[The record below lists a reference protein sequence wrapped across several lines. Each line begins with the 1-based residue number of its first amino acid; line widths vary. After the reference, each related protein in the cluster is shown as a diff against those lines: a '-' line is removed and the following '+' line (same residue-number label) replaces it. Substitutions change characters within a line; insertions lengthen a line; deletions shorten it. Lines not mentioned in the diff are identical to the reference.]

1 MKRVIIAFAVISTML
16 VTVAAVW
23 SQKSVSTGQTVVTT
37 GAFVSSDGKMPSM
50 RAFLFA
56 PDSTCPATAIQ
67 LQYMPVLTGMGELE
81 LTQDQLMQILDVMS
95 KSDEVAQQLQEQ
107 AIQESKRLRQVLLA
121 DQVTPKQIQTQ
132 VMYAEQ
138 AEAAVINAEIVKWMQ
153 VRSILTPEQLAKLR
167 ELMEKEPECLIPDIK
182 IVK

>member
-1 MKRVIIAFAVISTML
+1 
-16 VTVAAVW
+16 
-23 SQKSVSTGQTVVTT
+23 
-37 GAFVSSDGKMPSM
+37 
-50 RAFLFA
+50 
-56 PDSTCPATAIQ
+56 
-67 LQYMPVLTGMGELE
+67 
-81 LTQDQLMQILDVMS
+81 MQILDVMS

-138 AEAAVINAEIVKWMQ
+138 AEAAVINAEIDKWMQ